1 MEVDDVLPAHTLSDN
16 IWKNATTM
24 PMALQLRR
32 DDVSLYARRF
42 FESEKVNLFIYSLS
56 RQFLLMLSQSTQ
68 TNRNCMPIYSDV
80 HNYAEMQLFFLRPRY
95 ELSTKSVVQPN
106 VRTTAPST
114 SSRNIPRTA
123 QRFHVMLTDL
133 DSTR

>member
-1 MEVDDVLPAHTLSDN
+1 M
-16 IWKNATTM
+16 
-24 PMALQLRR
+24 QLLCPWRC
-32 DDVSLYARRF
+32 
-42 FESEKVNLFIYSLS
+42 NLGEMMSVYMHVV
-56 RQFLLMLSQSTQ
+56 FLNLKSTQ